1 VWVSWEISQL
11 KKAALYSSVCIIFTI
26 SLSQLAGFWNFTKP
40 IGEPLSVRL
49 IQGNFE
55 QSLKFNPKAI
65 EEQFSFYS
73 GAIESE
79 FGIEVDVTDSIEIT
93 SFDAALAYLDAKQE

>member
-1 VWVSWEISQL
+1 MEQQL
-11 KKAALYSSVCIIFTI
+11 TAIFRAVFDLAEGLDVRTVRQINHPAWDSLAHI
-26 SLSQLAGFWNFTKP
+26 SL
-40 IGEPLSVRL
+40 I
-49 IQGNFE
+49 
-55 QSLKFNPKAI
+55 
-65 EEQFSFYS
+65 